1 MQKVNFFVFDD
12 FETLDLFGVV
22 EIFGRLNESYDLK
35 FVSLEGGVIT
45 SSQQTPIVTEPIS
58 SIDTSGILVVP
69 GGMGTRKLVDY
80 HEWIEQL
87 TELSLLAPYVLTI
100 CTGAALLAKTG
111 LLNNQK
117 ATSNKR
123 AFDWVMSTNQA
134 VKWQR
139 KAGWVV
145 AGKYYTSSGVS
156 AGMDMALGFIADQHG
171 KTYAQK
177 WLMILNTSGMIAQKR
192 IFLLGNEDASHEKH

>member
-12 FETLDLFGVV
+12 FETLDFFGVV
-22 EIFGRLNESYDLK
+22 EIFGRLKESYDLK

-69 GGMGTRKLVDY
+69 GGMGTRKLVAH

-139 KAGWVV
+139 KARWVV

-156 AGMDMALGFIADQHG
+156 AGMDMALGFIADRHG
-171 KTYAQK
+171 QACAQK
-177 WLMILNTSGMIAQKR
+177 IAYDIEYVWNDCPEED
-192 IFLLGNEDASHEKH
+192 IFIGK

>member
-1 MQKVNFFVFDD
+1 MQKVNFLVFDN

-22 EIFGRLNESYDLK
+22 EIFGRLKETYELT
-35 FVSLEGGVIT
+35 FVSLKGGVVT

-58 SIDTSGILVVP
+58 TLDPSGILVVP
-69 GGMGTRKLVDY
+69 GGLGTRKLVLDTQWLA
-80 HEWIEQL
+80 HL
-87 TELSLLAPYVLTI
+87 KELSVQAPYVLTI
-100 CTGAALLAKTG
+100 CTGSALLAKTG
-111 LLNNQK
+111 LIDGKQ

-139 KAGWVV
+139 KARWVV
-145 AGKYYTSSGVS
+145 ADKYYTSSGVS

-171 KTYAQK
+171 KACAQK
-177 WLMILNTSGMIAQKR
+177 IAYD
-192 IFLLGNEDASHEKH
+192 IEYVWNDCPDEDFFVGNKEGNDEK

>member
-22 EIFGRLNESYDLK
+22 EIFGRLKESYDLK

-69 GGMGTRKLVDY
+69 GGMGTRKLVAH

-87 TELSLLAPYVLTI
+87 TALS
-100 CTGAALLAKTG
+100 
-111 LLNNQK
+111 
-117 ATSNKR
+117 
-123 AFDWVMSTNQA
+123 
-134 VKWQR
+134 
-139 KAGWVV
+139 
-145 AGKYYTSSGVS
+145 
-156 AGMDMALGFIADQHG
+156 
-171 KTYAQK
+171 
-177 WLMILNTSGMIAQKR
+177 
-192 IFLLGNEDASHEKH
+192 